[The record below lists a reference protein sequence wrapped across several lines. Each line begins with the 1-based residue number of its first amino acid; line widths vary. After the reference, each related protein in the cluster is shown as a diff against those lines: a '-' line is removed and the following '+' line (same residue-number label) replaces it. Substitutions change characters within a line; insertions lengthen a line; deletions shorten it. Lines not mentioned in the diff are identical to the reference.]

1 MRFMYPGVVAMT
13 VVMTSLFSGLS
24 VVWDREFGFL
34 KELLVAPLSR
44 SGIVLGKA
52 AGASLVALA
61 QTAVRLLPARAFG
74 ITPGPLTLAMLLVA
88 VAELSLAVAGLG
100 ILVASRMR
108 SQQSFQ
114 VVMQLLL
121 FPLLFLSGAFF
132 PVNNLPAWLGFVVR
146 CNPVTYG
153 IDAIRQLLLGAAVA
167 ASDGGRVALA
177 GVTIFGRV
185 LHVPEELGLVALL
198 GLLFM
203 AAAAASFGRQE

>member
-1 MRFMYPGVVAMT
+1 LRFMYPGVVAMT

-88 VAELSLAVAGLG
+88 VAELSARGGRARHPWSPRACAPSR
-100 ILVASRMR
+100 ASR
-108 SQQSFQ
+108 
-114 VVMQLLL
+114 
-121 FPLLFLSGAFF
+121 
-132 PVNNLPAWLGFVVR
+132 W
-146 CNPVTYG
+146 
-153 IDAIRQLLLGAAVA
+153 
-167 ASDGGRVALA
+167 
-177 GVTIFGRV
+177 
-185 LHVPEELGLVALL
+185 
-198 GLLFM
+198 
-203 AAAAASFGRQE
+203 

>member
-177 GVTIFGRV
+177 GVTSFGRV

>member
-1 MRFMYPGVVAMT
+1 MYPGVVAMT